1 MCKMSKLF
9 FGMALFLVA
18 CGEDGSSE
26 PLEYPEDSSAEICS
40 SSENAT
46 ISVSS
51 DSEGF
56 SSSEDLAKSSS
67 SDARSCS
74 SLAEPS
80 SSSASS
86 SALSSSSLL
95 VLPCK
100 TETEDLCEYGSLYD
114 ERDGQTYKTVRIGDQ
129 IWMAENLN
137 YAYLQPTATL
147 DSSSR
152 CENNDPDSCAKYG
165 RLYIW
170 SAAIDSAAVF
180 SSSGKGFGDGVGSQT
195 IAEPSGPLLLIRG
208 ICPAGWRLPSAVDDW
223 FELQSATGYSKQEDL
238 CAFGFCDIPSSLT
251 ALRNDSISFSQISE
265 ITDFWASE
273 ASGPG
278 NSMTARSDFYPKD
291 GFLPIRCVKDTIV
304 GFGVSQGTMMDN
316 RDEQVYK
323 TVTIKSLTWMV
334 ENLNYASANGSFCYD
349 DKLPNCSTYGRL
361 YTWNATVNG
370 MESKCDKETGCNKV
384 VQGVCPDGWHLPSKE
399 EMELLI
405 SAIGEIENASFFLKL
420 LQILSGP
427 FAGYR
432 HFSEYYDMEGEITFL
447 RSATEVNGE
456 NAYCL
461 KVSERAGEVSGE
473 FCNCPN
479 QSAFSVRC
487 VKDVSD

>member
-152 CENNDPDSCAKYG
+152 C
-165 RLYIW
+165 R
-170 SAAIDSAAVF
+170 
-180 SSSGKGFGDGVGSQT
+180 
-195 IAEPSGPLLLIRG
+195 
-208 ICPAGWRLPSAVDDW
+208 
-223 FELQSATGYSKQEDL
+223 
-238 CAFGFCDIPSSLT
+238 
-251 ALRNDSISFSQISE
+251 
-265 ITDFWASE
+265 
-273 ASGPG
+273 
-278 NSMTARSDFYPKD
+278 
-291 GFLPIRCVKDTIV
+291 
-304 GFGVSQGTMMDN
+304 
-316 RDEQVYK
+316 
-323 TVTIKSLTWMV
+323 
-334 ENLNYASANGSFCYD
+334 
-349 DKLPNCSTYGRL
+349 
-361 YTWNATVNG
+361 
-370 MESKCDKETGCNKV
+370 
-384 VQGVCPDGWHLPSKE
+384 
-399 EMELLI
+399 
-405 SAIGEIENASFFLKL
+405 
-420 LQILSGP
+420 LQIGIIQI
-427 FAGYR
+427 
-432 HFSEYYDMEGEITFL
+432 FSHPNLITY
-447 RSATEVNGE
+447 SH
-456 NAYCL
+456 CL
-461 KVSERAGEVSGE
+461 VGLPVSLII
-473 FCNCPN
+473 
-479 QSAFSVRC
+479 
-487 VKDVSD
+487 